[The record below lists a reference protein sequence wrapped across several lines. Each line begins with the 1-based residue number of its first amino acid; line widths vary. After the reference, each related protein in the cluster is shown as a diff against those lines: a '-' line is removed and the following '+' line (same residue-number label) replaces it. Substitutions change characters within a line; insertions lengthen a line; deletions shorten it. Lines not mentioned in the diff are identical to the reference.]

1 MNLKFGLIIFLAAL
15 FGLFVLQN
23 IEQVQVSFLFW
34 SISMSRVIMLFFV
47 ISMGIVIGWLLRGHF
62 MHNPRQ

>member
-62 MHNPRQ
+62 IRNP

>member
-47 ISMGIVIGWLLRGHF
+47 ISMGIAIGWLLRGHF
-62 MHNPRQ
+62 IRNP